1 MIYLDSSALVKRYIE
16 EAGSDTIESL
26 LANADVVVVSR
37 LAYPET
43 LSAITRRHRAG
54 DISDNDFKKIKQQFK
69 SDWQVLTIV
78 EIRNEVLQFIDRVI
92 EKYALRG
99 ADSIHLSSVIWLKQ
113 AMKTE
118 VVFVASDIALVSAA
132 KQEKL
137 AVINPEQDE
146 KTQTL

>member
-16 EAGSDTIESL
+16 EAGSDTVESL

-43 LSAITRRHRAG
+43 LSAITRRYRAG
-54 DISDNDFKKIKQQFK
+54 DISDDDFKKVKQQFK

-78 EIRNEVLQFIDRVI
+78 EIRIEVLQFIDRVI

-99 ADSIHLSSVIWLKQ
+99 ADSIHLSSAIWLKQ
-113 AMKTE
+113 AIKTE
-118 VVFVASDIALVSAA
+118 VVFVASDIALLSAA

-137 AVINPEQDE
+137 AVINPEAE
-146 KTQTL
+146 

>member
-16 EAGSDTIESL
+16 EAGSDTVESL

-43 LSAITRRHRAG
+43 LSAITSRHRAG
-54 DISDNDFKKIKQQFK
+54 DISDDDFKKIKQQFK

-78 EIRNEVLQFIDRVI
+78 EIRNDSLQFIDRII

-118 VVFVASDIALVSAA
+118 VVFVASDTALLSAA

-137 AVINPEQDE
+137 VVINPEQG
-146 KTQTL
+146 